1 MMKLECFQG
10 INHTNMTIAGEEYRH
25 PNYAELHKKPQTFYL
40 FGEHISKSK
49 APFLHNTT
57 FKSLGLSNWEY
68 KLFESSNF
76 VEFNAKFQNEE
87 LIGSAVTMP
96 NKVKATQHVDVLD
109 DIGEGCG
116 SINTIYTRIDP
127 NTGALVKIG
136 TNTDTVGIKES
147 FLQNY
152 PGKIEEL
159 SEKPGLVYG
168 GGGAC
173 RSAIFA
179 LYKLL
184 GVPKIYIINRFENEI
199 EDVKKSMIE
208 NGFEGE
214 IIHVKNPQE
223 AKFLEQPKLV
233 VLTVPNF
240 APVST
245 EELLARDT
253 LDVFIKQEKPGIVL
267 EMCYHPVIETQL
279 YHDFLKAE
287 WRVISGVEAMIY
299 QGIAQ
304 QVLWTGYS
312 LEEIPTKAIIK
323 TLYDSIK
330 SENGN

>member
-1 MMKLECFQG
+1 
-10 INHTNMTIAGEEYRH
+10 MTIDDETYTA
-25 PNYAELHKKPQTFYL
+25 PNFQALRKSNQTFYL
-40 FGEHISKSK
+40 FGEHISKSR

-57 FKSLGLSNWEY
+57 FEKLGLDWEY

-76 VEFNAKFQNEE
+76 DDFNSKFQNES

-96 NKVKATQHVDVLD
+96 NKVKATQHVDSLD
-109 DIGEGCG
+109 DIGQGCG
-116 SINTIYTRIDP
+116 SINTIYTRFHP
-127 NTGALVKIG
+127 KTGEMVKIG

-152 PGKIEEL
+152 PTETQQL
-159 SEKPGLVYG
+159 SSKPGLVYG

-184 GVPKIYIINRFENEI
+184 KVPKIYIINRFKDEVEQ
-199 EDVKKSMIE
+199 VKQSMVE
-208 NGFEGE
+208 NGFDGE
-214 IIHVKNPQE
+214 IIYVENPQQ
-223 AKFLEQPKLV
+223 AKSLEQPKLV

-240 APVST
+240 APKTT
-245 EELLARDT
+245 EEILARET
-253 LDVFIKQEKPGIVL
+253 LDVFIKQDEPGIVL
-267 EMCYHPVIETQL
+267 EMCYHPIIETQL
-279 YHDFLKAE
+279 YNDFVKAE

-312 LEEIPTKAIIK
+312 IEEIPTKEIIK
-323 TLYDSIK
+323 TLYGSIK
-330 SENGN
+330 EESKSV